1 MNEQMPP
8 AVTGPVEPTVMQHTP
23 GPWRWWGCKD
33 GSYNPMND
41 YAQIAAG
48 SEFVAQVRLAL
59 VTEADLRLMVAAPK
73 LLDALLTAEALLYAH
88 GKPIDPAIT
97 AALVAAGARAA

>member
-8 AVTGPVEPTVMQHTP
+8 AVTGPVEPTVMQHTR
-23 GPWRWWGCKD
+23 GPWHVSGMVRAAVVIGDDVLRLGNGETAKA
-33 GSYNPMND
+33 N
-41 YAQIAAG
+41 ARLIAA
-48 SEFVAQVRLAL
+48 
-59 VTEADLRLMVAAPK
+59 APM
-73 LLDALLTAEALLYAH
+73 LLNALLTAEALLYSH